1 MTKKE
6 KFLQLVSNQK
16 TETLARAKER
26 KQNRAFIRRS
36 QEIALA
42 ILDRL
47 DSLNWSQRR
56 LAEEMGVSPQ
66 LVNKWVRGGENF
78 TLETLTNLEAI
89 LNTTLFIVP
98 EQEQKFQADTMAI
111 E

>member
-66 LVNKWVRGGENF
+66 LVNKWVRGGEKF
-78 TLETLTNLEAI
+78 TLETLSTLETA
-89 LNTTLFIVP
+89 LNTSLISVQP
-98 EQEQKFQADTMAI
+98 QDKKFQADTKVI
-111 E
+111 D